1 VSELISPLIL
11 LAEEDNVLVCRF
23 PVKQGDLLLIDG
35 AEVPAETS
43 VDTGHKL
50 ARRALSAGD
59 IVVKYGAPIG
69 SMTKDVAAGGH
80 VHLHN
85 MKSNYIASH
94 TRQAVSGEGT
104 NDRRLPQVRWA
115 QRHPQRDRGGL
126 SGRMRPSRGASHR
139 R

>member
-1 VSELISPLIL
+1 MTEPISPLIL

-23 PVKQGDLLLIDG
+23 PVKQGDVLLIDG
-35 AEVPAETS
+35 AKIVAEVS

-59 IVVKYGAPIG
+59 IVYKYAAPIG
-69 SMTKDVAAGGH
+69 SMTREVAIGGH

-94 TRQAVSGEGT
+94 TRQTVSGEG
-104 NDRRLPQVRWA
+104 DK
-115 QRHPQRDRGGL
+115 
-126 SGRMRPSRGASHR
+126 
-139 R
+139 